1 MYMKNKKIHQLVLH
15 VALIY
20 VMVYVMF
27 VYLSIQNVLLTVL
40 FYLIILIILINF
52 QVIADTEFI
61 LVEFYAPWCGHC
73 KALAPKW
80 EDLSEEHSNEFTFA
94 KVDCTKETIT
104 CKRFG
109 VRGYPTLILLKR
121 GQQYRFSGKR
131 ETDNLIAFARNAG
144 TEEGSDIKGM
154 KIPGPK
160 SWLAIMIAEHSDM
173 LLRDLRELFARKKN
187 AIFFILG
194 IGTLLG
200 LMLGCACSSSA
211 KDYDAKKHKE

>member
-1 MYMKNKKIHQLVLH
+1 MKSWILNVVVLALVVLCRPGQSRP
-15 VALIY
+15 AQILKDSNFEKLTQASTG
-20 VMVYVMF
+20 MTTGTWF
-27 VYLSIQNVLLTVL
+27 VK
-40 FYLIILIILINF
+40 
-52 QVIADTEFI
+52 
-61 LVEFYAPWCGHC
+61 FYAPWCGHC

-173 LLRDLRELFARKKN
+173 LLRDLRELFVRKKN